1 MTSKDSHTPA
11 ERETVHKDSDHPKGG
26 HPGPTDEGKDGGM
39 ATRELAPE
47 LTDDN

>member
-1 MTSKDSHTPA
+1 MTEHKNEPTD
-11 ERETVHKDSDHPKGG
+11 ETEETDEPKGG

-47 LTDDN
+47 LTDES